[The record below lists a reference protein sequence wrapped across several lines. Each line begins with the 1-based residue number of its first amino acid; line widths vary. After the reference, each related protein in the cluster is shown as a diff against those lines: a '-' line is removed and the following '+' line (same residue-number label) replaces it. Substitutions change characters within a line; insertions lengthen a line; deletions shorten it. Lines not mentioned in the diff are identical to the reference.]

1 MDDLVPKF
9 KPEEA
14 HISRS
19 HFRCIVVLLTIPLV
33 ARQGGRDE
41 EWYQKEVAQIQTDSQ
56 YRHLDL
62 SKVEDDIKN
71 KVRSLEQK
79 EKKRVK
85 EEAARIAAA
94 VAAVSA
100 PPAPL
105 SRAVASSN
113 AEVVVSATA
122 AVARGAA
129 RVSLSPRDQSGSG
142 KDAASSNV
150 ASRSSTA
157 GLDTLALVAA
167 NMSTAASTSSTSQAV
182 ALPARKCSHPD
193 CKFVA
198 FEPQP
203 CTVSGCTR
211 TIHSFCYA
219 FVLGDPNP
227 NSPLRCVDC
236 IERPT
241 NQQQIVPTTPNQQT
255 ITTNS

>member
-33 ARQGGRDE
+33 LGKVV
-41 EWYQKEVAQIQTDSQ
+41 EWYQKEVARIQ

-71 KVRSLEQK
+71 KVRSLEQE

-100 PPAPL
+100 SPSPP
-105 SRAVASSN
+105 SRFASSN

-122 AVARGAA
+122 AVTRDSARVSLFPRDQSSSGETARGAA
-129 RVSLSPRDQSGSG
+129 TSNAKV
-142 KDAASSNV
+142 AASSNV
-150 ASRSSTA
+150 PRSIPPSRSSTA
-157 GLDTLALVAA
+157 GLDALALV
-167 NMSTAASTSSTSQAV
+167 
-182 ALPARKCSHPD
+182 D
-193 CKFVA
+193 
-198 FEPQP
+198 
-203 CTVSGCTR
+203 VSCR
-211 TIHSFCYA
+211 Y
-219 FVLGDPNP
+219 
-227 NSPLRCVDC
+227 
-236 IERPT
+236 
-241 NQQQIVPTTPNQQT
+241 
-255 ITTNS
+255 

>member
-1 MDDLVPKF
+1 ML
-9 KPEEA
+9 
-14 HISRS
+14 
-19 HFRCIVVLLTIPLV
+19 VVLLTIPLV

-41 EWYQKEVAQIQTDSQ
+41 EWYQKEVARTQTDSQ

-79 EKKRVK
+79 EKKIVK

-100 PPAPL
+100 SPSPP
-105 SRAVASSN
+105 SRFASSN

-129 RVSLSPRDQSGSG
+129 RVSLSPRDQSSSG
-142 KDAASSNV
+142 EETARGAATSNAEVAASSNV

-219 FVLGDPNP
+219 FALGDSNP
-227 NSPLRCVDC
+227 NSPL
-236 IERPT
+236 
-241 NQQQIVPTTPNQQT
+241 IVV
-255 ITTNS
+255 